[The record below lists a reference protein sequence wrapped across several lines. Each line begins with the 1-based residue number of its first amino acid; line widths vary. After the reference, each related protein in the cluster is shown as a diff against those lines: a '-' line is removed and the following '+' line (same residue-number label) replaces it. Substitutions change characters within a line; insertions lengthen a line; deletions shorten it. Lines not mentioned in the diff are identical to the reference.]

1 MRGPNLFPAPRIAEY
16 VETPARAVFPFEAVP
31 VIGQ

>member
-16 VETPARAVFPFEAVP
+16 VETPAKVFFPSKPFP
-31 VIGQ
+31 